1 VVVLAVLFVNCCIKI
16 RRRFRIM
23 WLRLIWVEPLAHFLF
38 LSLLGISV
46 AVSGSVN
53 LPSWRCGMRNIHKV
67 FLLNLIPTRASF
79 LPSSDTLDIFRL
91 VIFYNKIDEL
101 TSF

>member
-1 VVVLAVLFVNCCIKI
+1 
-16 RRRFRIM
+16 
-23 WLRLIWVEPLAHFLF
+23 
-38 LSLLGISV
+38 
-46 AVSGSVN
+46 
-53 LPSWRCGMRNIHKV
+53 V

>member
-1 VVVLAVLFVNCCIKI
+1 
-16 RRRFRIM
+16 
-23 WLRLIWVEPLAHFLF
+23 
-38 LSLLGISV
+38 
-46 AVSGSVN
+46 
-53 LPSWRCGMRNIHKV
+53 MRNIHKV